1 MSQNERIYRTQA
13 VVLSRR
19 DYGEADRILTIFTP
33 DLGKQ
38 EWIAKGIRKTTSR
51 KAGHLELFTHAT
63 LLVAKARTWDI
74 VTEAATLESFP
85 HLRTNLDA
93 IGYTSCICELISHF
107 TEKDDDN
114 LPLWDL
120 LLLTLR
126 ALNTAYQ
133 GLTEQHV
140 PAQPSMAPA
149 ATQPVGEGETIT
161 AAPQVDR
168 QVDPQLLLCWFEL
181 HLLGVTGFQPQ
192 LFHCLACSEALTAVT
207 NFLSLE
213 DGGVFCPRCASGQ
226 DNVEPLE
233 ADVLKILRHLQRSSW
248 SEVQLLHVRSF
259 ILQAA
264 ETILYR
270 YLITVLERQ
279 LKSVTFL
286 RKLQSTFPKVA
297 HVNNPMTTAN
307 PIGV

>member
-1 MSQNERIYRTQA
+1 MSHNERVYRTQA

-38 EWIAKGIRKTTSR
+38 EWIGKGIRKTTSR

-63 LLVAKARTWDI
+63 LMVAKARTWDI

-93 IGYTSCICELISHF
+93 IGYTSCICELVSHF
-107 TEKDDDN
+107 TEKDDEN

-126 ALNTAYQ
+126 ALNTVYQ
-133 GLTEQHV
+133 TAPVSFSAGQAALGQATSTQTSERL
-140 PAQPSMAPA
+140 PSS
-149 ATQPVGEGETIT
+149 PVE
-161 AAPQVDR
+161 
-168 QVDPQLLLCWFEL
+168 PQLLLCWFEL

-192 LFHCLACSEALTAVT
+192 LFHCLACNEALTAVT

-213 DGGVFCPRCASGQ
+213 DGGVFCPRCGSGQ

-233 ADVLKILRHLQRSSW
+233 ADVLKILRHLQRSGW
-248 SEVQLLHVRSF
+248 SEVQSLRVRPF
-259 ILQAA
+259 ILHAT

-286 RKLQSTFPKVA
+286 RKLQSTFPKVET
-297 HVNNPMTTAN
+297 VN
-307 PIGV
+307 

>member
-1 MSQNERIYRTQA
+1 MSHNERIYRTQA
-13 VVLSRR
+13 IILSRR
-19 DYGEADRILTIFTP
+19 DYGEADRILTLFTP

-51 KAGHLELFTHAT
+51 KAGHLELFTHTT

-85 HLRTNLDA
+85 HLRTDLDA

-120 LLLTLR
+120 LLLSLR
-126 ALNTAYQ
+126 ALNDVYQ
-133 GLTEQHV
+133 
-140 PAQPSMAPA
+140 PA
-149 ATQPVGEGETIT
+149 T
-161 AAPQVDR
+161 AASPVTPP
-168 QVDPQLLLCWFEL
+168 DPQLLLCWFEL
-181 HLLGVTGFQPQ
+181 HLLSVTGFQPQ
-192 LFHCLACSEALTAVT
+192 LFQCLACDEPLTAVT

-213 DGGVFCPRCASGQ
+213 DGGVFCPRCGGGQ
-226 DNVEPLE
+226 ESVEPLE
-233 ADVLKILRHLQRSSW
+233 PDVLKILRHLQRSSW
-248 SEVQLLHVRSF
+248 AEIQGLRVRPF
-259 ILQAA
+259 ILHAA

-270 YLITVLERQ
+270 YLITILERQ

-286 RKLQSTFPKVA
+286 RKLQSVFPKLA
-297 HVNNPMTTAN
+297 STAL
-307 PIGV
+307 PVTPAALVGE

>member
-1 MSQNERIYRTQA
+1 MTNDSASAESFLFNPKPMSQNERIYRTQA

-85 HLRTNLDA
+85 HLRANLDA

-126 ALNTAYQ
+126 ALNLAYQ
-133 GLTEQHV
+133 GAAEQS
-140 PAQPSMAPA
+140 PLNLGSLRQSNEQEAQPARS
-149 ATQPVGEGETIT
+149 
-161 AAPQVDR
+161 
-168 QVDPQLLLCWFEL
+168 DPQLLLCWFEL

-192 LFHCLACSEALTAVT
+192 LFHCLACNEALTAVT
-207 NFLSLE
+207 NYLSLE
-213 DGGVFCPRCASGQ
+213 DGGVFCPRCANGQ

-233 ADVLKILRHLQRSSW
+233 ADVLKILRHLQRSAW
-248 SEVQLLHVRSF
+248 SEVQSLRVRPF
-259 ILQAA
+259 ILHAT

-286 RKLQSTFPKVA
+286 RKLQSTFPRPA
-297 HVNNPMTTAN
+297 LSH
-307 PIGV
+307 

>member
-1 MSQNERIYRTQA
+1 MSHNERIYRTQA

-63 LLVAKARTWDI
+63 LMVAKARTWDI

-133 GLTEQHV
+133 GTSAYPSPV
-140 PAQPSMAPA
+140 SAAQPGESELHLSAP
-149 ATQPVGEGETIT
+149 
-161 AAPQVDR
+161 

-213 DGGVFCPRCASGQ
+213 DGGVFCPRCGSGQ

-233 ADVLKILRHLQRSSW
+233 ADVLKILRHLQRSGW
-248 SEVQLLHVRSF
+248 SEVQSLRVRPF
-259 ILQAA
+259 ILQAT

-279 LKSVTFL
+279 LKSVNFL
-286 RKLQSTFPKVA
+286 RKLQSTFPKLE
-297 HVNNPMTTAN
+297 NAN
-307 PIGV
+307 